1 MGGKRGF
8 LDPEELTSL
17 RVQLLQQLSVHLE
30 EEPTQLHD
38 RIFASASCPTLI
50 EIGLKSAACSA
61 LKGWATLGLSHSRP
75 PRTLHTFDTAPSPS
89 SPPSSPPC
97 LTLFSHLSCPQPLG
111 RWIFHVL
118 EAELTTF
125 ELFKTP
131 IDQLLESIA
140 QARTRSVGLHT
151 LPTLQ
156 TRRQEGEAGASR

>member
-61 LKGWATLGLSHSRP
+61 LKGW
-75 PRTLHTFDTAPSPS
+75 
-89 SPPSSPPC
+89 
-97 LTLFSHLSCPQPLG
+97 
-111 RWIFHVL
+111 IFHVL